1 MVVHYSEKWLHLLLL
16 KLMDENWLL
25 LLIYKS
31 CPVTYKS
38 CQRESEINYYSW
50 FLSCGTSWW
59 IKCIF
64 TKIDTNCSFWKEN
77 NNRFRSDSLLHN
89 YKIVKVI
96 KLLKKL
102 PQRILGDFFM
112 IIIITFIV
120 ITLMK
125 DDHGSY
131 IRNFCSCEQK
141 AWKKFSQAN
150 WEQVVELVR
159 YKPVKGWWCVYNC
172 DDHPSFN
179 SSLHSSHIWFSR
191 NIQNFIIFTITF
203 IYLFI

>member
-1 MVVHYSEKWLHLLLL
+1 MNKVH
-16 KLMDENWLL
+16 
-25 LLIYKS
+25 IYKNR
-31 CPVTYKS
+31 Y
-38 CQRESEINYYSW
+38 ELL
-50 FLSCGTSWW
+50 FLKRKQQQVQVLQSST
-59 IKCIF
+59 
-64 TKIDTNCSFWKEN
+64 
-77 NNRFRSDSLLHN
+77 

-141 AWKKFSQAN
+141 A
-150 WEQVVELVR
+150 
-159 YKPVKGWWCVYNC
+159 
-172 DDHPSFN
+172 
-179 SSLHSSHIWFSR
+179 
-191 NIQNFIIFTITF
+191 
-203 IYLFI
+203 